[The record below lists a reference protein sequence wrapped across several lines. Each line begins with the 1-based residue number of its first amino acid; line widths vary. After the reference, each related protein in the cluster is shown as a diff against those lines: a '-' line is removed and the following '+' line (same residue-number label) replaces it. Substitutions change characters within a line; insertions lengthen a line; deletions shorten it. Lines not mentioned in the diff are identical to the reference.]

1 MALLWRT
8 PGPRTGP
15 GPKPGLSVDAIVAAA
30 IAVAD
35 TDGLAGLSMRAVA
48 ERLGV
53 TAMALYTYVPGK
65 EELVDLMYDG
75 AHAELPVHYDLGKGW
90 RAAVTSWASNLLG
103 CYLRHPWTLQVSF
116 ARPVL
121 GPNEQ
126 TVLEALARVL
136 RQAGLPAEV
145 ARRVVSLL
153 FSVVRGTA
161 QTVAESR
168 QASAAGGAAEQAWWS
183 SRAAARRHVAPA
195 TPPPRLRPALP
206 RLGLAGRRRHHPP
219 PGRPQ
224 PLPGARGD
232 GGVHHW
238 AHRAARRHR
247 DGHGPRPALS
257 HRRPQGTSVAP
268 GASTMA
274 KSSMRAGPASAN
286 DDEDHR
292 DLAHRRM

>member
-1 MALLWRT
+1 MPIFGGQGDPARSMALLWRT

-65 EELVDLMYDG
+65 DELVDLMYDG
-75 AHAELPVHYDLGKGW
+75 AHAELPVAYDLNEGW
-90 RAAVTSWASNLLG
+90 RAAVTSWATDLLG
-103 CYLRHPWTLQVSF
+103 CYVRHPS
-116 ARPVL
+116 VL

-126 TVLEALARVL
+126 AVVEALARIL
-136 RQAGLPAEV
+136 RQAGLPAAV

-168 QASAAGGAAEQAWWS
+168 LAAAAGGASEQAWWS
-183 SRAAARRHVAPA
+183 SRAGALRQVAPDFA
-195 TPPPRLRPALP
+195 QRFPDSVW
-206 RLGLAGRRRHHPP
+206 LAGA
-219 PGRPQ
+219 GTT
-224 PLPGARGD
+224 
-232 GGVHHW
+232 
-238 AHRAARRHR
+238 
-247 DGHGPRPALS
+247 
-257 HRRPQGTSVAP
+257 HRRNDPTP
-268 GASTMA
+268 YLEREA
-274 KSSMRAGPASAN
+274 KAAFTDGLTVLLDGIQAAMVR
-286 DDEDHR
+286 DHR
-292 DLAHRRM
+292 